1 MTDAAEPIFVA
12 RDIAKRF
19 RGLMAL
25 SGVDFQIVRGE
36 ILGLIGPN
44 GAGKTTLINL
54 ISGTLRP
61 SEGELIFEGLR
72 IDGLP
77 AYRRARL
84 GIGRT
89 FQIVKPFYGLSTLEN
104 VAIAALFGAAGGERS
119 RARAQERA
127 RAWLDFVG
135 LGHRT
140 DQLAEALGGPDR
152 KRLELAKALALRPKL
167 LLLDEVMAGLN
178 AVEIDEVV
186 RLIMK
191 IRDTGVSVLVSEHVI
206 RAIRNLSDR
215 LMVLHHGQQIAQGT
229 PQDVLNRPDVIE
241 AYLGRRRS

>member
-1 MTDAAEPIFVA
+1 MTDAAEPILVA
-12 RDIAKRF
+12 RNIAKRF
-19 RGLMAL
+19 RGLTAL
-25 SGVDFQIVRGE
+25 SGIEFQIGRGE

-44 GAGKTTLINL
+44 GAGKTTLISL
-54 ISGTLRP
+54 ISGTLQP
-61 SEGELIFEGLR
+61 NEGELIFEGIR
-72 IDGLP
+72 IDRLP
-77 AYRRARL
+77 AFRRARL

-89 FQIVKPFYGLSTLEN
+89 FQIMKPFYGLSTLEN

-119 RARAQERA
+119 RARARDRA
-127 RAWLDFVG
+127 HEWLDFVG
-135 LGHRT
+135 LGHRA

-186 RLIMK
+186 RLIQK
-191 IRDTGVSVLVSEHVI
+191 IRATGVSVLVIEHVI
-206 RAIRNLSDR
+206 RAIRTLSDR
-215 LMVLHHGQQIAQGT
+215 LMVLHHGQQIAQGS
-229 PQDVLNRPDVIE
+229 PQDVLQQPDVIE